1 MSSSG
6 GGRSS
11 SGSGSSSASTSTC
24 VRSASNLQYALT
36 GIELPTQYLYL
47 CIYKC
52 YM

>member
-11 SGSGSSSASTSTC
+11 SGSGSTSASISTS
-24 VRSASNLQYALT
+24 VRSASNLEYALT
-36 GIELPTQYLYL
+36 GIELPNSVLEFVH
-47 CIYKC
+47 KC

>member
-1 MSSSG
+1 MSCSG

-11 SGSGSSSASTSTC
+11 SGSGSSNASTSTC

-36 GIELPTQYLYL
+36 GIELPNSVLVFVH
-47 CIYKC
+47 KC